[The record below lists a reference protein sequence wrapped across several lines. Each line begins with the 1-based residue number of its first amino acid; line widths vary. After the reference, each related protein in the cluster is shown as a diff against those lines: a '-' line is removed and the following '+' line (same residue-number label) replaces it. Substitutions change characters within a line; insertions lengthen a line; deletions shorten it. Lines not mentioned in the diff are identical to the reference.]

1 MKGNMFDVVAYI
13 TQRCHEQGSRGAD
26 PGELREEL
34 LDAGYHEDDVER
46 ALGWLQRLRR
56 NGIWAGDWLGTRAA
70 AHRVLDE
77 QELRKISV
85 EARGFLLQL
94 EHRGILEPALRE
106 AVYERALALDVPV
119 IGVDEVRLLV
129 ALLFDSRPAADSR
142 VAAAILQDELDL
154 LVH

>member
-13 TQRCHEQGSRGAD
+13 TQRCHEQGSRVDD
-26 PGELREEL
+26 PTELREEL
-34 LDAGYHEDDVER
+34 LDAGYCEDDVER

-56 NGIWAGDWLGTRAA
+56 DGIWSGDWLGARSA

-85 EARGFLLQL
+85 AARGFLLELQN
-94 EHRGILEPALRE
+94 RGVLDPALRE

-119 IGVDEVRLLV
+119 IGLEEMRLLV

-142 VAAAILQDELDL
+142 VAAAILEDELDL